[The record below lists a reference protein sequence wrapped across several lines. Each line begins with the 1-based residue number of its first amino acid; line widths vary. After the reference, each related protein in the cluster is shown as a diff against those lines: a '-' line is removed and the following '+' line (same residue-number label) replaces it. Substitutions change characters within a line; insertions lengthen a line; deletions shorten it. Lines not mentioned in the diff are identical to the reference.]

1 MKDSPTERERSSR
14 MKTFSR
20 SFLAAITTLSDKCEN
35 PDQVNQ
41 AMRHIMNQTM
51 KLQHARYVLDLYKE
65 LNKKNI
71 GTNAIEHLAKKICYR
86 LPRHRSTSIK
96 KMVMKWNI
104 EDAVKTIRKAKY
116 NNTATW
122 RQLTPVLAQE
132 NVLGE
137 FNQILIKE

>member
-1 MKDSPTERERSSR
+1 

-51 KLQHARYVLDLYKE
+51 KLQHSRYVLDLYKE

-71 GTNAIEHLAKKICYR
+71 GTNAAEHLAKKICYR
-86 LPRHRSTSIK
+86 LVMDSLLNINGP
-96 KMVMKWNI
+96 KML
-104 EDAVKTIRKAKY
+104 EPSL
-116 NNTATW
+116 TW
-122 RQLTPVLAQE
+122 KPVDQVDE
-132 NVLGE
+132 N
-137 FNQILIKE
+137 